1 VGVFICFTL
10 SQAGMLKRIVAD
22 REQGWMGA
30 AAINGFGAAVTGIV
44 AAIIAITKF
53 TSGAWIVLLLIP
65 ALVAVA
71 ISIKRHY
78 LWFERRMSIHPG
90 EENPLAGP
98 INHLT
103 VIVLLS
109 SDIHRGTLEG
119 LEAARAFV
127 EGRKNATLR
136 ALHIEIDPEKTKRLT
151 TKWDKMV
158 KPYIGHMIHL
168 DIVPSPY
175 RQLIPPV
182 MQYIEHV
189 DDERADDR
197 IVVLLPEFE
206 TGGFWT
212 HLLHN
217 QTAPRLRQA
226 LFARP
231 NVTVITNR
239 FFMHDENTRPR
250 LMRKKKKPAPNPADH
265 AINAS

>member
-1 VGVFICFTL
+1 V
-10 SQAGMLKRIVAD
+10 
-22 REQGWMGA
+22 
-30 AAINGFGAAVTGIV
+30 
-44 AAIIAITKF
+44 
-53 TSGAWIVLLLIP
+53 LLIP
-65 ALVAVA
+65 AFVLLA
-71 ISIKRHY
+71 ISVKKHY
-78 LWFERRMSIHPG
+78 LWFERRMSVHPG

-98 INHLT
+98 IDHLT

-119 LEAARAFV
+119 IEVARAFV
-127 EGRKNATLR
+127 EGRKNTTLR

-151 TKWDKMV
+151 SKWDKMV

-182 MQYIEHV
+182 MDYIEKV
-189 DDERADDR
+189 DQERADDR

-226 LFARP
+226 LFQRP

-239 FFMHDENTRPR
+239 FFMHDDSLRPLGAR
-250 LMRKKKKPAPNPADH
+250 LRKG
-265 AINAS
+265 

>member
-1 VGVFICFTL
+1 
-10 SQAGMLKRIVAD
+10 
-22 REQGWMGA
+22 
-30 AAINGFGAAVTGIV
+30 AIKA
-44 AAIIAITKF
+44 
-53 TSGAWIVLLLIP
+53 
-65 ALVAVA
+65 
-71 ISIKRHY
+71 HY
-78 LWFERRMSIHPG
+78 LWFERRMSIPPG

-98 INHLT
+98 IDHLT

-119 LEAARAFV
+119 LETARAFV
-127 EGRKNATLR
+127 EGRKNSTLR
-136 ALHIEIDPEKTKRLT
+136 ALHIEIDPEKTKRLV
-151 TKWDKMV
+151 TKWEKLV

-182 MQYIEHV
+182 MQYIQRL
-189 DDERADDR
+189 DDERGDDR

-226 LFARP
+226 LFQMP

-239 FFMHDENTRPR
+239 FFMHDENAPHFRRRRRKRARPV
-250 LMRKKKKPAPNPADH
+250 
-265 AINAS
+265 S